1 VTRSSIDR
9 LSIVVMAGIAAEA
22 LKYGRAEG
30 GVSDEQSLAGFL
42 SSVQP
47 PWSGARIQGQARWAA
62 TQAVLLIRE
71 HQASYDALAEL
82 LIKEGGGPV
91 VGNAV
96 MAIEQALPVGFT
108 PPLARANEREG
119 KRKKREVDALL
130 RFVQRRVYQ
139 SEIPV
144 PGSGSG
150 SVSGSGS
157 SVSSPGLTSSL
168 QEEEASAPASASAT
182 PPDVDVRGMLLASK
196 GFQVRDLD
204 NAASE
209 MVQRRSRTESR
220 LASIRNS

>member
-1 VTRSSIDR
+1 
-9 LSIVVMAGIAAEA
+9 MAGIAAEA

-82 LIKEGGGPV
+82 LIKQGGGPV

-144 PGSGSG
+144 PGSVSG
-150 SVSGSGS
+150 SGSGS
-157 SVSSPGLTSSL
+157 SVASSGLTSSL
-168 QEEEASAPASASAT
+168 QEEEAPAPASAT